1 MIAALRGKIMVKKP
15 TEVVLDVQGVG
26 YKVFI
31 SLQTSEILPALGE
44 EVSLIT
50 YLNVR
55 EDALQ
60 LYGFSTE
67 SEHELFKQLISVNGI
82 GPKVAISILSATKVD
97 EFIQYVVTSNIKIL
111 TTVPGVGKK
120 TAERIIVELK
130 DKLAKMTLSPTI
142 SSSFTQSPQHHED
155 AIAAL
160 IALGFSHAAAEKS
173 LISVIKENGSNLTT
187 EEIIRL
193 SLRQPIK

>member
-1 MIAALRGKIMVKKP
+1 MIAALRGKIISKRL
-15 TEVVLDVQGVG
+15 TEVILDVNGVG
-26 YKVFI
+26 YKVYI
-31 SLQTSEILPALGE
+31 SLQTSEQLPETGKEA
-44 EVSLIT
+44 SLIT

-60 LYGFSTE
+60 LYGFMTE

-82 GPKVAISILSATKVD
+82 GPKVAVSILSATKVD
-97 EFIQYVVTSNIKIL
+97 EFIQYVVTANLKVL

-130 DKLAKMTLSPTI
+130 DKLAKMSSTI
-142 SSSFTQSPQHHED
+142 SSPTGLTTNQAHED
-155 AIAAL
+155 AVSAL
-160 IALGFSHAAAEKS
+160 ISLGFTRAAAEKAMTS
-173 LISVIKENGSNLTT
+173 IVREKGTEIST

-193 SLRQPIK
+193 ALRQSIK